1 MRLHR
6 DLRHSSFVTRGIG
19 PTRSHSRY
27 AAVSICPDALAQPRA
42 TAYPPHL
49 ALAADASLCIGVML
63 PAPRPSGCSGV
74 NTGLL
79 LQHDFGSPGT
89 GPQHGLCTL
98 EGSLA
103 FRSIGAVRRR
113 TPSKSMSK
121 SDPPEPRL
129 FVPRP
134 TVPLLSEFVVATGS
148 LPSKKRSSLQVL
160 SFSAPAP
167 HSMGFPRCPCPKD
180 PLPTCTSLSDAL
192 LPSDTRRCP
201 TGISALTRK
210 AGFFQARSSGKY
222 QREKLQSPDQTQKYG
237 STACESTS
245 RRRVNTSRKTRL
257 YRG

>member
-63 PAPRPSGCSGV
+63 PALV
-74 NTGLL
+74 LL
-79 LQHDFGSPGT
+79 VVAVQHDFGSPGT

-103 FRSIGAVRRR
+103 FRSIGAVPRR

-121 SDPPEPRL
+121 SDPPVPSL

-134 TVPLLSEFVVATGS
+134 TVPLLSEFVAATGR
-148 LPSKKRSSLQVL
+148 LPSEKRSSLQVL

-167 HSMGFPRCPCPKD
+167 HSMGFPRCPCPRD

-237 STACESTS
+237 STACENTS